1 MLYLLS
7 GPIGTLFANNQVV
20 LSGTASLFKWQLS
33 LELLSDLSSELKA
46 HINLCYSNNEK
57 PRKCR
62 PPNDFKSPFSLAL
75 QHGCGWFSIT
85 LHALFSPLGI
95 LSLFVPRDT
104 LILRTI
110 FTETAIRCSVICN
123 VVCY

>member
-1 MLYLLS
+1 MLYLLN
-7 GPIGTLFANNQVV
+7 GPIGTLFANNQIV

-33 LELLSDLSSELKA
+33 LELLFDLSSELKA

-75 QHGCGWFSIT
+75 QHGCGWFP
-85 LHALFSPLGI
+85 ALCIPYFSFRDSVSFCPPRYINSADYLYRDSHQVLGH
-95 LSLFVPRDT
+95 L
-104 LILRTI
+104 
-110 FTETAIRCSVICN
+110 
-123 VVCY
+123 